1 MSQTLGHAI
10 TKKKLF
16 IGGLAAGA
24 IAVAVSLLMRLLAGG
39 SFLPEI
45 ASQTLF
51 SLTPGQI
58 ESRAV
63 ETLGPLAKYSALI
76 GAVIANIILY
86 GLISLLNGTLYS
98 RLRSNGYIRNAIQ
111 SSILAYIIVFLIGV
125 LLFALVE
132 ADVQTKIS
140 SIGML
145 SIYLILP
152 NIVFGFVLCSFF
164 YGKMLPSRQQPM
176 ISSKEQHDS
185 STDPSSSA
193 TNRQTEIRYT
203 RRQFLRAGIAL
214 AVALPIFYFGL
225 GSLISPRQEVQRST
239 SSLLSQ
245 FLRRSAESKPVG
257 FENPRLAPLL
267 ASEITPTEL
276 FYRIDKKP
284 HGACDNGKCLEA
296 NCKRI
301 GSKAYTNELYGTQK
315 YVFDRRICHT

>member
-1 MSQTLGHAI
+1 VSQTLGPAI

-16 IGGLAAGA
+16 IAGLVAGV

-51 SLTPGQI
+51 SLTPGQV

-76 GAVIANIILY
+76 GAVVANIILY
-86 GLISLLNGTLYS
+86 GLISLLSLSSTSYGW
-98 RLRSNGYIRNAIQ
+98 LRSNGYIRNAIQ
-111 SSILAYIIVFLIGV
+111 SSILAYVIVFLVGA

-132 ADVQTKIS
+132 ADVQTKFS

-164 YGKMLPSRQQPM
+164 YGKMLQSGQRPM
-176 ISSKEQHDS
+176 ISSKEQHTS
-185 STDPSSSA
+185 SATPSSSA

-203 RRQFLRAGIAL
+203 RRQFLRAGIAI
-214 AVALPIFYFGL
+214 AVALPILYFGL
-225 GSLISPRQEVQRST
+225 GSLISPRQAVQRST

-267 ASEITPTEL
+267 ASEITPTDL
-276 FYRIDKKP
+276 FYRIDKNP
-284 HGACDNGKCLEA
+284 IVPVIMASA
-296 NCKRI
+296 W
-301 GSKAYTNELYGTQK
+301 
-315 YVFDRRICHT
+315 